1 MFPWKSRPKK
11 GAYTEVDTSARISP
25 DVRIGSWTK
34 IEAGV
39 RIGRGTHLGDW
50 TSIGEG
56 SVIGKDV
63 HFGPWAKI
71 GRNVILGDGVR
82 LGSHTIVQDGAH
94 VPEGSV
100 FGDSDLVTPK
110 GVIANRTG
118 GYTMGLSG
126 DEFEISGSFGR
137 FRIPVLSRSTL
148 NDHEIEDLH
157 RIFRK
162 KIDDFQWG
170 RSDALEAFRI
180 ERQSEPAADSEADPF
195 PSF

>member
-39 RIGRGTHLGDW
+39 RVGRGTHLGDW

-82 LGSHTIVQDGAH
+82 LGSHTIVQDGVT
-94 VPEGSV
+94 VPGGIV
-100 FGDSDLVTPK
+100 FTDGDLVTSK
-110 GVIANRTG
+110 GILANRTG
-118 GYTMGLSG
+118 GYTMGLNG
-126 DEFEISGSFGR
+126 DDFEISGSFGR
-137 FRIPVLSRSTL
+137 FRIPVPARSSLSE
-148 NDHEIEDLH
+148 HEIEDLH
-157 RIFRK
+157 QIFRK
-162 KIDDFQWG
+162 KIDEFQW
-170 RSDALEAFRI
+170 RHSDSLEAFRVI
-180 ERQSEPAADSEADPF
+180 PEPEAASDPEPYF
-195 PSF
+195 